1 MDDANQIWEFDSNGD
16 NAKIYGKE
24 SLPDTLTI
32 MVIKDV
38 VNTVICMYLIK
49 VGLSKCWER
58 IFCEHKPPFL
68 LSTIPVD
75 AVEVISKVVVNSVT
89 FYTVKHH

>member
-1 MDDANQIWEFDSNGD
+1 
-16 NAKIYGKE
+16 
-24 SLPDTLTI
+24 
-32 MVIKDV
+32 
-38 VNTVICMYLIK
+38 MYVSDK
-49 VGLSKCWER
+49 GGSVKMY
-58 IFCEHKPPFL
+58 FCEHKPPFL